1 MKPKVFV
8 VIINWNGER
17 DTINCLNSLL
27 ALDYPNCHVLLSDNG
42 SRPESLHALREWQAA
57 HLSSGRSGG
66 IASMEILE
74 NGRNLGFTGANTVGI
89 NRAMEQGADYV
100 LFLNND
106 TIATA
111 NFLTQMIAAAEAD
124 AHVGIVGCKIFYA
137 EPDPQGRHQI
147 WSLGGY
153 SWVRGMPINIAGGS
167 YDRPEWKGV
176 KEQPLVNGCCMLIRR
191 GVIETVGVQDDQ
203 LFFGMDDVDYSLRAS
218 RQGWRNLVVLDAEI
232 YHASAQSVVPR
243 SGLQAYYIFRN
254 ALQLRTKNF
263 SLIRNIPFFVI
274 FAARYVVAGCLYR
287 WLRGRGQVNRGV
299 YYALKDFFQ
308 GRTGECGHVQALS
321 GKR

>member
-1 MKPKVFV
+1 MSPKVFAI
-8 VIINWNGER
+8 IINWNGER
-17 DTINCLNSLL
+17 DTITCLDSLL

-42 SRPESLHALREWQAA
+42 SRPESLQALRAWQAA
-57 HLSSGRSGG
+57 KLPSGKSGG

-89 NRAMEQGADYV
+89 NRAMAQGADYV

-106 TIATA
+106 TIVTPD
-111 NFLTQMIAAAEAD
+111 FLTRMIAAAEAD
-124 AHVGIVGCKIFYA
+124 SRVGILGCKIFYA
-137 EPDPQGRHQI
+137 QADEQGRHQI

-153 SWVRGMPINIAGGS
+153 SFVRGMPINIAGGS

-176 KEQPLVNGCCMLIRR
+176 TEQPLINGCCMLIRR

-218 RQGWRNLVVLDAEI
+218 RAGWKNLVVLDAVI

-263 SLIRNIPFFVI
+263 SWIRNLPFFAF
-274 FAARYVVAGCLYR
+274 FAFRYVAAGCLYR
-287 WLRGRGQVNRGV
+287 WLRGRGRVNLGV
-299 YYALKDFFQ
+299 YYALKDFFE
-308 GRTGECGHVQALS
+308 GRTGECGHIQALS
-321 GKR
+321 GK